1 MNQFTS
7 HELKLIFTS
16 VRRYQKNMVN
26 NPYYDKEYTELG
38 EILTKL
44 QPIAYAESYHENN
57 TNNR

>member
-1 MNQFTS
+1 MKEFTS

-26 NPYYDKEYTELG
+26 NPYYKKEYTKLG

-44 QPIAYAESYHENN
+44 QPLAYAESYYE
-57 TNNR
+57 RI